1 MNRRFFAGALAGL
14 AAAPKLA
21 HAADSDRRTRF
32 YWMDAFHMKQGTQP
46 TRLAEFLRSAL
57 VPRLQ
62 KIHGG
67 PILVLDA
74 QIAPHTPQTLLIIGF
89 SSFEEVWAI
98 RTKLM
103 QDESIAAATS
113 KLEQGL
119 DPAFET
125 QSTTLLEATAF
136 SPEIVAEKRET
147 ARIFELR
154 VYHSPTSTQ
163 LRALHERFAGP
174 ETKIFHR
181 CGIHPILY
189 GSTVIGENMPNLTYL
204 TPFDSLAAR
213 EKAWAAFGADPE
225 WVKTRQESVQKYGQ
239 ITAINSLAI
248 YRAAAYSPIK

>member
-1 MNRRFFAGALAGL
+1 MPSTHPPGASSPNQQKFDSLSALTNRPTVRMAIGPTTRRFETGE
-14 AAAPKLA
+14 AP
-21 HAADSDRRTRF
+21 
-32 YWMDAFHMKQGTQP
+32 Y
-46 TRLAEFLRSAL
+46 
-57 VPRLQ
+57 V
-62 KIHGG
+62 
-67 PILVLDA
+67 
-74 QIAPHTPQTLLIIGF
+74 
-89 SSFEEVWAI
+89 
-98 RTKLM
+98 
-103 QDESIAAATS
+103 
-113 KLEQGL
+113 
-119 DPAFET
+119 
-125 QSTTLLEATAF
+125 STTSSLLEATGY
-136 SPEIVAEKRET
+136 SPEIVAPVKPPAAPRV
-147 ARIFELR
+147 FELR